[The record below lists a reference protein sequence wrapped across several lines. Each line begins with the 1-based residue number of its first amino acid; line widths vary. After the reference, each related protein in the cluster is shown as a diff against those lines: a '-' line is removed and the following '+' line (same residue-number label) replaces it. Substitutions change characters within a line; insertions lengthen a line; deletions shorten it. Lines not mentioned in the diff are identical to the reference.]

1 MDCLSFLAPV
11 LQNAFFAAIAGVGF
25 ALVSTPS
32 RRSLPLVALL
42 AALGHTV
49 RFIMQDAVGVNI
61 TTASFVAALTIG
73 FLSVPLGKRLRCP
86 AELVACPSLLPM
98 IPGMY
103 AYKAVLALMRFMTE
117 ELAYESHLGES
128 IIAFFYNGLTAVF
141 VMSALVI
148 GMLIPLQLFSRIHFT
163 RGSVARAREAHRK

>member
-1 MDCLSFLAPV
+1 MDFLLAA
-11 LQNAFFAAIAGVGF
+11 LHNALFAAIAGTGF

-49 RFIMQDAVGVNI
+49 RFVMLDAVGVNI
-61 TTASFVAALTIG
+61 TTASFVAALTVG
-73 FLSVPLGKRLRCP
+73 FLSVPLGQRLKCP

-103 AYKAVLALMRFMTE
+103 AYRAVLALMHFMTE
-117 ELAYESHLGES
+117 EPTQEACLAAS
-128 IIAFFYNGLTAVF
+128 IIDFFYNGLTAVF
-141 VMSALVI
+141 VMSALVV
-148 GMLIPLQLFSRIHFT
+148 GMLIPLLLFRRIHFT
-163 RGSVARAREAHRK
+163 RGGGVGR